1 MTAPSLDP
9 DRRRAAARIGRHS
22 PQWVVIWGT
31 ATREFWAF
39 PVFQVPAG
47 TIAHHGDPAGLTRQM
62 HQIQTAAAYHGHRE
76 TPQDAPGMTASRAV
90 APATTPAGLRGEI
103 RRAEADPA

>member
-1 MTAPSLDP
+1 MTPIFDP
-9 DRRRAAARIGRHS
+9 DQRRTAARIAQHS

-47 TIAHHGDPAGLTRQM
+47 TIARHRDPAVVIRQM
-62 HQIQTAAAYHGHRE
+62 RQIQTAVAYQGHRE
-76 TPQDAPGMTASRAV
+76 TPRA
-90 APATTPAGLRGEI
+90 APA
-103 RRAEADPA
+103 

>member
-1 MTAPSLDP
+1 MTPIFDP
-9 DRRRAAARIGRHS
+9 DQRRTAARIAQHS

-47 TIAHHGDPAGLTRQM
+47 IIAHHGDPAVLTRQM
-62 HQIQTAAAYHGHRE
+62 LQIQTAAAYQGHRE
-76 TPQDAPGMTASRAV
+76 TPRD
-90 APATTPAGLRGEI
+90 TPA
-103 RRAEADPA
+103 

>member
-1 MTAPSLDP
+1 MTAPLFDP
-9 DRRRAAARIGRHS
+9 GQRRAAARIARHS

-47 TIAHHGDPAGLTRQM
+47 TIAHHGDPGVLTRQM
-62 HQIQTAAAYHGHRE
+62 LQIQTAVAYQGHRE
-76 TPQDAPGMTASRAV
+76 TPRD
-90 APATTPAGLRGEI
+90 TPA
-103 RRAEADPA
+103 

>member
-1 MTAPSLDP
+1 MTPIFDP
-9 DRRRAAARIGRHS
+9 DQRRTAARIAQHS

-47 TIAHHGDPAGLTRQM
+47 TIARHRDPAALTRQM
-62 HQIQTAAAYHGHRE
+62 RQIQIVMAYQGHRE
-76 TPQDAPGMTASRAV
+76 TPRDAQA
-90 APATTPAGLRGEI
+90 
-103 RRAEADPA
+103 

>member
-1 MTAPSLDP
+1 MTPIFDP
-9 DRRRAAARIGRHS
+9 DQRRTAARIAQHS

-47 TIAHHGDPAGLTRQM
+47 TIARHRDPAVVIRQM
-62 HQIQTAAAYHGHRE
+62 RQIQTAVAYQGHRE
-76 TPQDAPGMTASRAV
+76 TPRT
-90 APATTPAGLRGEI
+90 APA
-103 RRAEADPA
+103 

>member
-1 MTAPSLDP
+1 MTAPLFDP
-9 DRRRAAARIGRHS
+9 DQRCTAAQIAQDS

-47 TIAHHGDPAGLTRQM
+47 TIAHHGDPTVVTRQM
-62 HQIQTAAAYHGHRE
+62 RQIQTAVAYKGHRE
-76 TPQDAPGMTASRAV
+76 APRDAQH
-90 APATTPAGLRGEI
+90 
-103 RRAEADPA
+103 D

>member
-1 MTAPSLDP
+1 MTGPLFDP
-9 DRRRAAARIGRHS
+9 DQRRVAARIAQHS

-47 TIAHHGDPAGLTRQM
+47 TIAHHGAPAALTRQM
-62 HQIQTAAAYHGHRE
+62 RQIQTAVAYQGHRA
-76 TPQDAPGMTASRAV
+76 TPRDGTA
-90 APATTPAGLRGEI
+90 
-103 RRAEADPA
+103 

>member
-1 MTAPSLDP
+1 MTAPLFDP
-9 DRRRAAARIGRHS
+9 DERRAAALIARHS

-47 TIAHHGDPAGLTRQM
+47 TIAHHGDPATLTRQM
-62 HQIQTAAAYHGHRE
+62 RQIQTAVAYQGHRE
-76 TPQDAPGMTASRAV
+76 TPKD
-90 APATTPAGLRGEI
+90 TPA
-103 RRAEADPA
+103 

>member
-1 MTAPSLDP
+1 MTAPLLDP
-9 DRRRAAARIGRHS
+9 DQRRTAARIAQHN

-47 TIAHHGDPAGLTRQM
+47 TIAHHRDPAALTRQM
-62 HQIQTAAAYHGHRE
+62 LQIQTAAAYHGHRE
-76 TPQDAPGMTASRAV
+76 TPAD
-90 APATTPAGLRGEI
+90 TPA
-103 RRAEADPA
+103 